1 MPLLLPELRSLIL
14 VAFKMFIDGNK
25 SCNERGVLRDD
36 DDDDDDEEEEEE
48 EEGNDDDDD
57 HSKVVET
64 VAGVEA
70 SAIAWLALSACLIMI
85 II

>member
-1 MPLLLPELRSLIL
+1 MAIK
-14 VAFKMFIDGNK
+14 VAMK
-25 SCNERGVLRDD
+25 GVYKEDD

-48 EEGNDDDDD
+48 EEGNDDDD